1 MYGPTTWTFV
11 AQLLISGSHAQNSSA
26 ATCDDVKSF
35 ARPWNSSTTR
45 EIQALKVQ
53 LGQGEAYT
61 LSNDSAKKWELSLR
75 VQPQLWANGTP
86 TPEDPG
92 YLQTLFLDTKD
103 SNMTNIGSCHQTIQV
118 SAGLQG
124 YLLPKSTLERSV
136 GDNKDCSEML
146 TNKCVQALKSRALDE
161 ALNFGMRYGK
171 CLGMN
176 NTLPEECSGMPSTF
190 DRSREMNL
198 TFLDSAESGRGI
210 PNSRF
215 SPDTE
220 CSSVN
225 ASSTHILTGTDRSLY
240 YDQAVRMPLIDVVT
254 FWPNRSSGPR
264 PGYSSDDVRFEVFC
278 LRPDDDIED
287 GSAVPMGAADLLREK
302 DAKFPIGSGA
312 VSLKQGVLGWMGVAV
327 MGIMLVL

>member
-161 ALNFGMRYGK
+161 ALNFGVET
-171 CLGMN
+171 CAN
-176 NTLPEECSGMPSTF
+176 ATA
-190 DRSREMNL
+190 EMNL

-312 VSLKQGVLGWMGVAV
+312 VALKQGVLGWMGVAV